1 MKRTGRVSTD
11 RFRTPHAARRTSVT
25 YKKAGVD
32 IHVAERLLARVAPMI
47 RATHGPEVL
56 PDLGQFAGLYRL
68 ATGAL
73 RDPVLV
79 SSTDGAGTKITLA
92 QQFGAHEAIG
102 VDVVAM
108 NANDVITYGARP
120 LFFLDYL
127 AMGRLRPATYTA
139 LLRGM
144 ARGCREAGCALIG
157 GETAE
162 MPGVYAPG
170 EYDVAGFCVGVVSRR
185 TLIDGSA
192 VRAGDAVVGLASSGV
207 HANGFSLVRAVLT
220 SADVKR
226 LRHQLLRPTRMYVK
240 PVLQVCERFSIHAI
254 AHVTGGGLSRR
265 LAGVVKRQPR
275 LQVHRHP
282 GTWPVPSIFQEIQRA
297 GRVDTDEMY
306 RTFNMGI
313 GMALACRRQDACAV
327 IQTFG
332 RLGVQAWAIGEVV
345 R

>member
-1 MKRTGRVSTD
+1 MSL
-11 RFRTPHAARRTSVT
+11 S
-25 YKKAGVD
+25 YKQAGVD
-32 IHVAERLLARVAPMI
+32 IHAAERLLARVAPMM

-73 RDPVLV
+73 REPVLV

-108 NANDVITYGARP
+108 NVNDVVTYGARP
-120 LFFLDYL
+120 LFFLDYV
-127 AMGRLRPATYTA
+127 AMGTLTPATYTA

-185 TLIDGSA
+185 SLIDGSA

-207 HANGFSLVRAVLT
+207 HANGFSLVRQALGPT
-220 SADVKR
+220 ALKR
-226 LRHQLLRPTRMYVK
+226 LSRQLLRPTRLYVT
-240 PVLQVCERFSIHAI
+240 PVLAACERTAIHAI

-265 LAGVVKRQPR
+265 LPSVVKRQPR
-275 LQVHRHP
+275 LRVRWSP
-282 GTWPVPSIFQEIQRA
+282 GTWPVPTIFHWIQRA
-297 GRVDTDEMY
+297 GRISAREMY

-313 GMALACRRQDACAV
+313 GMVLVCRREDAGTV
-327 IQTFG
+327 IRTVG
-332 RLGVQAWAIGEVV
+332 RRGVQAWAIGEVV